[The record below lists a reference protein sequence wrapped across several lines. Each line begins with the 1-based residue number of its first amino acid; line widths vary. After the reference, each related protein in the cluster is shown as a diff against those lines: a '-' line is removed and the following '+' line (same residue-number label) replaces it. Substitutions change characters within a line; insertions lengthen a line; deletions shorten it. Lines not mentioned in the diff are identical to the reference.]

1 MRSYM
6 TLVLA
11 ALGVVLLQAG
21 SAYATTGTVTVPEVS
36 PSSLSAGLAALT
48 GGILILR
55 AWRRRSRSS

>member
-1 MRSYM
+1 MRSNI

-11 ALGVVLLQAG
+11 VLGVVLLQAG
-21 SAYATTGTVTVPEVS
+21 SAYATAVVPAPEVS

-55 AWRRRSRSS
+55 AWRRRS

>member
-1 MRSYM
+1 MRSNM

-21 SAYATTGTVTVPEVS
+21 SAYATGIVQAPEVS

-48 GGILILR
+48 GGVLLLR
-55 AWRRRSRSS
+55 AWRRRS